1 MHQHSDFFP
10 FSLHSFS
17 FLGLCI
23 IFFFV
28 FILILSSTNPS
39 PIYSLTN
46 SAYIIIFFSYAL
58 YLRQKE
64 VVSRL
69 FFYCFIKIISSSA
82 STCNYTTNE
91 AQQNETNGKKK
102 SIQRRKNDW
111 IVIST
116 VVVIVCYLEL
126 MTFSFSFYIFIK
138 SSSDRLSS
146 SLMDGVKISSDL
158 AGMSGKFIFHM
169 QISLRHQITQY

>member
-102 SIQRRKNDW
+102 YTEKEKWLNRYFHSC
-111 IVIST
+111 
-116 VVVIVCYLEL
+116 CYCLL
-126 MTFSFSFYIFIK
+126 SWADDILIFI
-138 SSSDRLSS
+138 LY
-146 SLMDGVKISSDL
+146 
-158 AGMSGKFIFHM
+158 FH
-169 QISLRHQITQY
+169 